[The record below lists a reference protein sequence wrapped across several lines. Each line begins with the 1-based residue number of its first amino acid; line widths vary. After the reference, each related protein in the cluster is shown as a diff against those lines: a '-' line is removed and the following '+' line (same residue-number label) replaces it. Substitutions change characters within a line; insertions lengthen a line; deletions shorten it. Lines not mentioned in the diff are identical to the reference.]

1 MNTDYSL
8 AGKRIVVT
16 RAREQAGE
24 LIRKIEE
31 RGGEALVCP
40 VIRFVPP
47 TDLTVL
53 DDALRRLSTFD
64 WIFFTSVNGV
74 AFFFQRIQ
82 ELEVN
87 MDEFTGR
94 ITAVGTKTAAALEA
108 RGLSVQHIPGKFT
121 AEHLIETM
129 HDKLKPGQKVLL
141 PRSAIGRDVLPE
153 GLMALGVEVTD
164 APAYD
169 TVKSEENIAQLMS
182 ELKEKQV
189 DIITFTSPSTVRYF
203 LSSFSLTE
211 RQRYLEGVHIAV
223 IGPITEK
230 AVREE
235 GLQVHIIGNEY
246 SIDGLIEAMSNYT
259 GWQSRRR
266 I

>member
-1 MNTDYSL
+1 MNKDYSL

-24 LIRKIEE
+24 LIQKIEE
-31 RGGEALVCP
+31 RGGEAVVCP

-47 TDLTVL
+47 PDLTVL
-53 DDALRRLSTFD
+53 DGALRRLSTFD

-82 ELEVN
+82 ELGVSME
-87 MDEFTGR
+87 EFIGR
-94 ITAVGTKTAAALEA
+94 IAAVGKRTAAALEA

-129 HDKLKPGQKVLL
+129 HDKLKSGQKVLL
-141 PRSAIGRDVLPE
+141 PRSSIGREVLPRS
-153 GLMALGVEVTD
+153 LAALGVEVTD

-169 TVKSEENIAQLMS
+169 TVKSEGSIAQLMN
-182 ELKEKQV
+182 ELKAKQI

-203 LSSFSLTE
+203 LSGFSLAE

-223 IGPITEK
+223 IGPITER

-235 GLQVHIIGNEY
+235 GLQVHIVGNEY
-246 SIDGLIEAMSNYT
+246 SIDGLIESMSNYT
-259 GWQSRRR
+259 G
-266 I
+266 